1 MACPASPPHYQRDPI
16 ATLKT
21 AFLGDPPL
29 HSLCDNQ
36 LFWGFS
42 VFLFLFRVL
51 QACSISWSSLA
62 SATHCF
68 CRRQPARLGIL
79 HWHFTSASSAL
90 PLSWLRRLTLRRA
103 QVYGDPHVHPQ
114 PETYW
119 GHVSCTGIRACYD
132 EGKRVGETLC
142 FEFNRKYGTRVRVIR
157 IFNTYGPNMC
167 VALR

>member
-16 ATLKT
+16 ATMKT
-21 AFLGDPPL
+21 AFLG
-29 HSLCDNQ
+29 
-36 LFWGFS
+36 
-42 VFLFLFRVL
+42 
-51 QACSISWSSLA
+51 
-62 SATHCF
+62 ATTPNFTTGRLDSCC
-68 CRRQPARLGIL
+68 CRRFESSGVCPRARCAVSAGVDQRGNSLPAFFATAFPFAAHIL
-79 HWHFTSASSAL
+79 MS
-90 PLSWLRRLTLRRA
+90 PL

-142 FEFNRKYGTRVRVIR
+142 FEFNRQYGTRVRVIR

-167 VALR
+167 VISP